1 MQSINSRLN
10 LFLLSLSCIRFL
22 VFFFKYECE
31 YNELARGFITSEY
44 LSNSP
49 NSMFTYSLA
58 SYFTLIINRFNCSR
72 MRFVVDSVFTLRFC
86 TRIFHQFAHSH
97 EKNVCVFFP
106 LFNLSIHFI
115 LSICELNSFRSHEIR
130 ANLMIVICLIYT
142 WVKPTHIAEMKM
154 KWFNIMYADY
164 MIPSII
170 IRSSSPN
177 LRAQKNTFSSISYY
191 EEFMK
196 KSRFHIKF

>member
-1 MQSINSRLN
+1 MFSLLFYVLNRLNCRSILRFFYSFTRNTIPLLQNAIVESKRNEKQIMKHLAKKNIMQSINSRLN

-22 VFFFKYECE
+22 IFFFVKYECE

-86 TRIFHQFAHSH
+86 TRIFHQLAHSH
-97 EKNVCVFFP
+97 EKMCVCFF
-106 LFNLSIHFI
+106 LS
-115 LSICELNSFRSHEIR
+115 
-130 ANLMIVICLIYT
+130 LI
-142 WVKPTHIAEMKM
+142 
-154 KWFNIMYADY
+154 
-164 MIPSII
+164 
-170 IRSSSPN
+170 
-177 LRAQKNTFSSISYY
+177 
-191 EEFMK
+191 
-196 KSRFHIKF
+196 